1 MHAHELSGAGLFNQA
16 RSLLAGPERARL
28 KAMAGSASEGEGQEC
43 AQELDVKEA
52 WVIREGAN
60 KVWLPTTYFCE
71 GRTFLKLS
79 KFDRGFVMFCLK
91 KSMNLTTRQGDGQHR
106 SANVAGFEKLLTL
119 RREAS
124 TAAASAAMEM
134 QEDGQKG
141 KKRKVREADRHLV
154 DAVVEIQTP
163 EVQWDGH
170 MYGGFRMK
178 VLWGLQSKDLWAEL
192 TVSNLKYLRAVVASG
207 QSELIPRKRASPK
220 KRGRRAQPS

>member
-1 MHAHELSGAGLFNQA
+1 M
-16 RSLLAGPERARL
+16 
-28 KAMAGSASEGEGQEC
+28 
-43 AQELDVKEA
+43 
-52 WVIREGAN
+52 
-60 KVWLPTTYFCE
+60 
-71 GRTFLKLS
+71 
-79 KFDRGFVMFCLK
+79 
-91 KSMNLTTRQGDGQHR
+91 
-106 SANVAGFEKLLTL
+106 
-119 RREAS
+119 
-124 TAAASAAMEM
+124 
-134 QEDGQKG
+134 
-141 KKRKVREADRHLV
+141 